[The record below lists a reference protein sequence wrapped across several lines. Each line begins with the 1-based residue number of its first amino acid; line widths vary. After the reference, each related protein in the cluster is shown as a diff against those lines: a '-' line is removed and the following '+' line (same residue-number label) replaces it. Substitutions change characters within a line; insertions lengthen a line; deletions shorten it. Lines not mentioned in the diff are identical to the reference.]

1 MKPVDEQLFT
11 LAPHDEL
18 EAFVEQTMPQGR
30 QVLGDLEYEF
40 LLFKRKVHAADT
52 EFWLD
57 PSICNSQQDCATHF
71 GVLYLPLPLTP
82 TSSFFSSSSHHSF
95 IISFLFY
102 AHEQICTIKSGY
114 RIQQPRNGINK
125 HCSIHIHNARSKYPI
140 LCVAVC
146 SDRKCRLCSKSI
158 WHRKHRCEAVRWEP
172 CDQKCRL
179 DGLLYP
185 VVLCGICQCSGRF
198 CCRAIQILASSFFCF
213 KFSFVNRETTTY

>member
-71 GVLYLPLPLTP
+71 GVLYLPLSSPPLP
-82 TSSFFSSSSHHSF
+82 RHLNLFFLL
-95 IISFLFY
+95 LFF
-102 AHEQICTIKSGY
+102 A
-114 RIQQPRNGINK
+114 
-125 HCSIHIHNARSKYPI
+125 
-140 LCVAVC
+140 
-146 SDRKCRLCSKSI
+146 
-158 WHRKHRCEAVRWEP
+158 
-172 CDQKCRL
+172 
-179 DGLLYP
+179 
-185 VVLCGICQCSGRF
+185 
-198 CCRAIQILASSFFCF
+198 
-213 KFSFVNRETTTY
+213 SFVHHLFTFLCTWTDLHDQVGIPNPATKERDQ